1 MNSGRAAKLKYHPD
15 DIAQLDLMG
24 YLERNESRF
33 FRAGSYDAIELA
45 GMIATEALTLG
56 AGQVQIQSDG
66 EWLTVAAD
74 QDWLEDQEYEA
85 FHAITP
91 FPQAGP
97 NSMLAEILTFAFS
110 AGVITA
116 TRAES
121 KVIKGDTTA
130 PTRPVDR
137 DIARTVSFKRQ
148 RGSRLAE

>member
-1 MNSGRAAKLKYHPD
+1 MAYHPD
-15 DIAQLDLMG
+15 DISQLDLMG

-56 AGQVQIQSDG
+56 AGKVHIQSDG

-74 QDWLEDQEYEA
+74 QDWLEGKECEA
-85 FHAITP
+85 FHAIAP

-97 NSMLAEILTFAFS
+97 NSMLAEILAFVFS
-110 AGVITA
+110 AGVTTA
-116 TRAES
+116 TKSGS
-121 KVIKGDTTA
+121 KVIKGDANT
-130 PTRPVDR
+130 PTYPVDQ

-148 RGSRLAE
+148 RESRLAE

>member
-1 MNSGRAAKLKYHPD
+1 
-15 DIAQLDLMG
+15 MG
-24 YLERNESRF
+24 YLERNEGRF

-56 AGQVQIQSDG
+56 AGKVQIQSDG

-74 QDWLEDQEYEA
+74 QDWLEGHEHEV
-85 FHAITP
+85 FHAIVP

-97 NSMLAEILTFAFS
+97 NSMLAEILAFAFS
-110 AGVITA
+110 AGVTTA
-116 TRAES
+116 TQSEF
-121 KVIKGDTTA
+121 KVIKGDATA
-130 PTRPVDR
+130 PTHPVDR